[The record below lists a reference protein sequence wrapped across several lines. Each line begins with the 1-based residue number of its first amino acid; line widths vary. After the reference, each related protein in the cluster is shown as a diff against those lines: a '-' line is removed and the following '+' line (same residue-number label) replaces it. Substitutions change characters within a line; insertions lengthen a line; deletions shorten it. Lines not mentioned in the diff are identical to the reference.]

1 MLRSG
6 MIDLDA
12 GTITLPLYQGQMKD
26 GRKVWYIL
34 TDTDD
39 EGNADAL
46 GLNYAAKLT
55 YAGVGKGARNATL
68 EKNGTLISRVALWTS
83 SRARTGPRRCSQ
95 PLPKRQA

>member
-1 MLRSG
+1 

-26 GRKVWYIL
+26 GRRVWYIL

-68 EKNGTLISRVALWTS
+68 EKNGTLIFESGTVDFKPSAHW
-83 SRARTGPRRCSQ
+83 SQ
-95 PLPKRQA
+95 EMLPTPSQTASLTTA

>member
-1 MLRSG
+1 MRSG

-34 TDTDD
+34 TDTDNK
-39 EGNADAL
+39 GNADAL

-55 YAGVGKGARNATL
+55 YEDFEKLINRNIYIL
-68 EKNGTLISRVALWTS
+68 LIL
-83 SRARTGPRRCSQ
+83 
-95 PLPKRQA
+95 